1 MQKLSKQ
8 PLRQC
13 TETARQAV
21 SSSLYKKTPL
31 LFVYDVIRC
40 LNDLKFVLDAGR
52 PPLVDGEDFEHVY
65 GLPQKLAFKRA
76 EPRLGIKSDW
86 WSAFY

>member
-1 MQKLSKQ
+1 MTKE

-13 TETARQAV
+13 TETARQTV
-21 SSSLYKKTPL
+21 SSSLHQKSAL

-40 LNDLKFVLDAGR
+40 IGDLKFVMDAGR
-52 PPLVDGEDFEHVY
+52 PPLIDGGDFECVY
-65 GLPQKLAFKRA
+65 GLPQKLAFKSA
-76 EPRLGIKSDW
+76 EPRLGMKSDW